1 MHETRVRD
9 AEIGG
14 SRSGQPRTRTC
25 THMQVFAHTKALL
38 PGTLL
43 KAQLSLTPPPPRI
56 LSGGKE
62 LPWLAVV
69 GAWQESAHPDSRQKS
84 WFVISFF
91 FFFLLLSSLYSLKN
105 VCVVTCGRF
114 RILTCYFADCSVLR
128 DSAFKSHL
136 LEQLRTV
143 GKLEPL

>member
-43 KAQLSLTPPPPRI
+43 KAQLSLTPPPTHTFWRKGI
-56 LSGGKE
+56 A
-62 LPWLAVV
+62 LASCGWGMAGVCT
-69 GAWQESAHPDSRQKS
+69 S
-84 WFVISFF
+84 WFQAEVLVCDFL
-91 FFFLLLSSLYSLKN
+91 FLLLSPSFFSLLLEE
-105 VCVVTCGRF
+105 CVVTCGRF